1 MKRGFQTILKSMLTV
16 GAVAMSASA
25 IAQNDAYP
33 NRPINIV
40 VGLSP
45 GASSDS
51 VAREVAK
58 QLSVRLKVPVIVEN
72 KPGANTII
80 ASNTVAKA
88 KPDGYTLLLTN
99 SMNTTNPSVQ
109 ASLPYDFK
117 KDHEHIVLLAAAPNL
132 MGSRSSL
139 KEVRDIK
146 SLIDYAK
153 KNPGKYSY
161 GSAGNGSIHHLLMEI
176 IAERA
181 GIKLNHIPYKGGGAA
196 IQDLL
201 AGNIDA
207 YFGTISSLQAHV
219 KSGAVVPIFVT
230 SAKRSDKMPK
240 TETLEEYGLK
250 GLTSD
255 YWLGLSGPAGMPKE
269 VVAKINKEVNEIL
282 KTPEVIKRFDEL
294 GVLPLGG
301 TQQDMNKLFSD
312 ELVFWQAAAKAAG
325 MTPANK

>member
-1 MKRGFQTILKSMLTV
+1 MKRGFQTLLKSMVTI

-25 IAQNDAYP
+25 IAQSDAYP

-58 QLSVRLKVPVIVEN
+58 QLSLRLKVPVIVEN

-109 ASLPYDFK
+109 GSLPYDYK

-139 KEVRDIK
+139 TEVRDIK

-196 IQDLL
+196 ITDLL

-219 KSGAVVPIFVT
+219 KSGAVIPIFVT
-230 SAKRSDKMPK
+230 SAKRSDKMPN

-250 GLTSD
+250 GLVSD
-255 YWLGLSGPAGMPKE
+255 YWLGLSGPAGMPKD
-269 VVAKINKEVNEIL
+269 VVVKINKEVNEIL
-282 KTPEVIKRFDEL
+282 KSPEVFKRFDEL

-301 TQQDMNKLFSD
+301 TQQDMNKLFND

-325 MTPANK
+325 VTPTK

>member
-1 MKRGFQTILKSMLTV
+1 MKLGLKIVVNSIFVIGTAAISPFANSQTEP
-16 GAVAMSASA
+16 
-25 IAQNDAYP
+25 YP

-51 VAREVAK
+51 VAREIAK
-58 QLSVRLKVPVIVEN
+58 QLSNRLKVPVIVEN

-139 KEVRDIK
+139 KEVRDIA
-146 SLIDYAK
+146 SLVDYAK

-196 IQDLL
+196 IADLL
-201 AGNIDA
+201 AGNIDS

-219 KSGAVVPIFVT
+219 KSGAVVPVFVT
-230 SAKRSDKMPK
+230 SAKRSEKMPN

-250 GLTSD
+250 GLVSD
-255 YWLGLSGPAGMPKE
+255 YWLGLSGPAGMPKD
-269 VVAKINKEVNEIL
+269 VVVRINKEVNDIL
-282 KTPEVIKRFDEL
+282 KSPEVLKRFDEL

-301 TQQDMNKLFSD
+301 TTEQMNQLFNQ
-312 ELVFWQAAAKAAG
+312 ELEFWKAAAKAAG
-325 MTPANK
+325 VSPAK